1 MNSGKGDLDPVG
13 GDGNAKGAAGGAGHE
28 EQKLPNI
35 DDSAIKKDDDESA
48 DEDEE
53 EENEAIGKIFDL
65 PPEDIHQASKVVLQR
80 QFFEA
85 IVRSSSVKFANAS
98 ELPTL
103 SHKLEALFT
112 QKLCVHAGKN
122 KAKTLDEEVS

>member
-1 MNSGKGDLDPVG
+1 MTLRQIWRFLRDCQVIGSDATIAQIDRVYYNGRKNHFTLLSQKDKNKILMSSGKGDIDPVG
-13 GDGNAKGAAGGAGHE
+13 GEGNAKEAAGGAGHE

-80 QFFEA
+80 
-85 IVRSSSVKFANAS
+85 
-98 ELPTL
+98 
-103 SHKLEALFT
+103 
-112 QKLCVHAGKN
+112 
-122 KAKTLDEEVS
+122 